1 METITE
7 LTIAVNM
14 TFNSILNE
22 IQFSKLNF
30 AINLTPFAAY
40 ITLKKSTQVDKQ
52 GTPLYTILQ
61 QSNQELS
68 AAQAKIVELVTSLG
82 KSEQK
87 CSELESINA
96 TLLQKVQALDKNLVV
111 SNNLN
116 NNLMDMIGEKNSRVM
131 KLETATKDLENQLK
145 LQKKEHMEYV
155 KEAENQ
161 LKTNMKTIKIREK

>member
-1 METITE
+1 M
-7 LTIAVNM
+7 AVNM

-40 ITLKKSTQVDKQ
+40 ITLKKSSQVDKQ
-52 GTPLYTILQ
+52 GTPFVPSPPLYTILQ
-61 QSNQELS
+61 QSNHELS

-111 SNNLN
+111 SNDLN
-116 NNLMDMIGEKNSRVM
+116 NNLMDMISEKDSRVM

-145 LQKKEHMEYV
+145 LQKKEYVGYV